1 MYVPLRFSQIRR
13 FKGLQRGQV
22 AELGIPRLKPTRW
35 GCAARTHAGAR
46 ARSTSGE
53 PTRRVEPQRGPSPSA
68 RYVRHHAAHGGVTLS
83 RCYSMAVGCAFRNAA
98 SFGMLRLTRQ
108 GHRLDRKQVCVR
120 RRKGRKDRMT
130 LLPANLVKPLQQH
143 LGSVER
149 QHHADLDAGAGH
161 VELPEALAREFPTT
175 SRSWSWQWVFPARR
189 KSLHVETA
197 QRRRH
202 HLHETVLQRAVQAA
216 TLEAGVNK
224 RQLPH
229 VSPLVRGLSYSAAA
243 RHSGET
249 WTAGSEPRQAR
260 W

>member
-1 MYVPLRFSQIRR
+1 MYIPLRFSQIRR

-53 PTRRVEPQRGPSPSA
+53 PTRRVERNE
-68 RYVRHHAAHGGVTLS
+68 AHRLLRAMSGTKQLMAVLLYRGVTPW
-83 RCYSMAVGCAFRNAA
+83 RWAA
-98 SFGMLRLTRQ
+98 PFGMLRLSECCALRVKDIDF
-108 GHRLDRKQVCVR
+108 DRKQVCVR
-120 RRKGRKDRMT
+120 RGKGRKDRMT
-130 LLPANLVKPLQQH
+130 LLPANLVKPRQQH

-189 KSLHVETA
+189 KSLHVETG

-224 RQLPH
+224 R
-229 VSPLVRGLSYSAAA
+229 VSCHMF
-243 RHSGET
+243 RHSF
-249 WTAGSEPRQAR
+249 AD
-260 W
+260 